1 MNLVDL
7 IGILPTIFS
16 IILAGLENMK
26 IIGQARFYWSDL
38 PDCDLWQAGQPDR
51 EDGEDNEVLAH
62 LQDDSPLCRAPK
74 PFLHLAPGASPITLA
89 PQHPLSI
96 HIALEV
102 ALTWWISCAG
112 LVWAWLDPSD
122 CAHHNSRLL
131 KPHIQLWAGRPE
143 SWEMVRNI
151 KLNLHFPS
159 LP

>member
-26 IIGQARFYWSDL
+26 IIGQARFYWSDQ

-74 PFLHLAPGASPITLA
+74 PFLHLAPGAFPCPVAPVVNSHCSGGGSYLVNILCRPGMSLAWSFWLCSSQFSSSQASYSTLSRTA
-89 PQHPLSI
+89 
-96 HIALEV
+96 
-102 ALTWWISCAG
+102 WILRDG
-112 LVWAWLDPSD
+112 EKYKTL
-122 CAHHNSRLL
+122 
-131 KPHIQLWAGRPE
+131 
-143 SWEMVRNI
+143 
-151 KLNLHFPS
+151 PS
-159 LP
+159 L